1 LEILITPMQNPDGYE
16 YSRNH
21 ERYWRKNRRR
31 NSDGTFGVDLNR
43 NWDDHW
49 GQFMSSSNPDDD
61 NYMGLFPMSEP
72 EVYLIADWIL
82 SVPNRYI
89 GIDFHAS

>member
-1 LEILITPMQNPDGYE
+1 
-16 YSRNH
+16 
-21 ERYWRKNRRR
+21 
-31 NSDGTFGVDLNR
+31 
-43 NWDDHW
+43 
-49 GQFMSSSNPDDD
+49 MSSSNPDDD